1 LPRDQRLVF
10 LQEMLTGREVAQMP
24 RSNLA
29 LSNLRGLVIVIVLAF
44 HSVLAYL
51 SFLPAAEFPFDTPPY
66 RWLSFP
72 IVDSHRW
79 FGFDLFCAF
88 QDLYLMSL
96 MFFLS
101 GLFVWPSLRRKGSWT
116 FLYDRFLRLGLP
128 FAVVVFLL
136 IPVAYYPTYRITAAD
151 PSAKAFLQHWFAL
164 PFWPSGPSWFLWQL
178 LVLDIAAAGLHRLAP
193 NWGLM
198 LGRLASSAGAHPM
211 RYFIGLVAAS
221 ALAYVPMAVAFTP
234 WQWSE
239 FGPFAFQLSRPL
251 HYAIYFFAG
260 VGIGEFSLEHG
271 LLALDGVLARRWPTW
286 LAVLL
291 MAFVLWAVPTGRV
304 MAEGDAAPLWLQ
316 LAGNLGFVLSCAAG
330 CFFPTA
336 VVLRFGN
343 VRLRLL
349 DSLSNNAYGIFPVHY
364 VFIVWLQYALLEVAL
379 FAIAKAMLVFAGT
392 LLLSWTLTIA
402 MRGVLLGTR
411 VVGSEQHASA
421 LQERDNPR
429 GSLFAGR

>member
-1 LPRDQRLVF
+1 
-10 LQEMLTGREVAQMP
+10 MP

-101 GLFVWPSLRRKGSWT
+101 GLFIWPSLQRKGSWT

-128 FAVVVFLL
+128 FASVVLFLMP
-136 IPVAYYPTYRITAAD
+136 ITYYPTYRITAAD
-151 PSAKAFLQHWFAL
+151 PSVAAFLHHWFAL
-164 PFWPSGPSWFLWQL
+164 PFWPSGPPWFLWQL
-178 LVLDIAAAGLHRLAP
+178 LVLDIVAAGLHWLAP
-193 NWGLM
+193 NWGLL

-211 RYFIGLVAAS
+211 RYFTGLVVAS
-221 ALAYVPMAVAFTP
+221 AVAYVPMAVAFTP
-234 WQWSE
+234 WEWSE

-251 HYAIYFFAG
+251 HYAVYFFAG
-260 VGIGEFSLEHG
+260 VGIGMFGLGDG
-271 LLALDGVLARRWPTW
+271 LLASDGMLARWWPAW
-286 LAVLL
+286 LTTMLV
-291 MAFVLWAVPTGRV
+291 AFILWAAPTARV
-304 MAEGDAAPLWLQ
+304 MADGDAAPLWLQ
-316 LAGNLGFVLSCAAG
+316 VAANLGFVLSCASG
-330 CFFPTA
+330 CFFLTA

-343 VRLRLL
+343 MRLRLF
-349 DSLSNNAYGIFPVHY
+349 DSLSNNSYGIFLVHY
-364 VFIVWLQYALLEVAL
+364 VFIVWLQYALLEVEL
-379 FAIAKAMLVFAGT
+379 FAIAKAILVFAGT

-421 LQERDNPR
+421 LEERDNPP
-429 GSLFAGR
+429 GSLVAGR